1 MTSMFSQIKTGIVH
15 KPPRI
20 VIYGVHGV
28 GKTSLAAGAPNPI
41 LIQTEDGA
49 DEIGVARFP
58 LARSLKAVFD
68 QIGDLAVEK
77 HDFQTVIFD
86 SADWAEKLVWDHTCE
101 ENGWKSIESPGFGK
115 GYVEAEATWKTVLEG
130 LDHLRNNGMTVIVLA
145 HCEVKRFDDPTND
158 GYDRYQ
164 IAIHKRAAETLQEWA
179 DAVLFLNWRTLVQE
193 KDQGM
198 GRKITKGKG
207 NGQRILYTEERPAA
221 IAKNRYRMPEKIEL
235 PNDPE
240 QTWAALAEH
249 LPFFAN

>member
-1 MTSMFSQIKTGIVH
+1 MSMMLSQIQTGVVH

-28 GKTSLAAGAPNPI
+28 GKTSLAAGAPDPI

-58 LARSLKAVFD
+58 LAKTLDDVYM
-68 QIGDLAVEK
+68 QIGELVTED
-77 HDFQTVIFD
+77 HGFRTVIFD
-86 SADWAEKLVWDHTCE
+86 SADWAEKLVWEATCE
-101 ENGWKSIESPGFGK
+101 DNGWKSIEAPGFGK
-115 GYVEAEATWKTVLEG
+115 GYVEAENTWKKVLEG
-130 LDHLRNNGMTVIVLA
+130 FDALRAKGMCVIILA

-164 IAIHKRAAETLQEWA
+164 IAVHKRASETLQEWA
-179 DAVLFLNWRTLVQE
+179 DAVLFLNWRTMVQE

-221 IAKNRYRMPEKIEL
+221 IAKNRYGMPDKIDL
-235 PNDPE
+235 PNNPT
-240 QTWAALAEH
+240 QTWGALAQH
-249 LPFFAN
+249 LPFFA